1 MANSNI
7 PYLSGKIFVCKFVP
21 IFRTDEN
28 PSGSCQPCS
37 NNIHIT
43 YDDNTAAHWA
53 TVLIHVYNNVRP
65 PTLGYCKFIMLIEQR
80 QIYNLNRKC

>member
-1 MANSNI
+1 M
-7 PYLSGKIFVCKFVP
+7 CKFVY

-28 PSGSCQPCS
+28 PFGSCQPCT

-53 TVLIHVYNNVRP
+53 TVDKYGDHYGKGARACAPLFLARSRRLARGNDLR
-65 PTLGYCKFIMLIEQR
+65 
-80 QIYNLNRKC
+80 IYLDY